1 MHIFQFLHSLQ
12 LIPGYTSSVIHFLSS
27 TQEVIAYWPNQ
38 SISRYVKQQRQE
50 CGGKEELVNSLD
62 ATTVTL
68 NWEGNTI
75 YTQSCGQI
83 SQISLH
89 FSRCSVSLV
98 IFLGQWLS
106 SPPNGLGSHPPTLL
120 QNESVV
126 PASLLNIIVSKY
138 MGRHRGP
145 APLYSYPETDL
156 PSGISSLTSHT
167 LHSFIILLYTLI
179 NNY

>member
-138 MGRHRGP
+138 MGRGDAGGVGCKTIKQSMP
-145 APLYSYPETDL
+145 SNCPLHYAYTRRDSA
-156 PSGISSLTSHT
+156 SHC
-167 LHSFIILLYTLI
+167 LWILD
-179 NNY
+179 

>member
-62 ATTVTL
+62 DTTVTL
-68 NWEGNTI
+68 NQEGNTI
-75 YTQSCGQI
+75 YTQNCSQI

-89 FSRCSVSLV
+89 VCVLLVVLIYISPFLQLLCLSCDLSWPSV
-98 IFLGQWLS
+98 
-106 SPPNGLGSHPPTLL
+106 PPAPPGLGGHPLHSSRMSLLCQPPCNTLL
-120 QNESVV
+120 FLS
-126 PASLLNIIVSKY
+126 IG
-138 MGRHRGP
+138 GRRQRG
-145 APLYSYPETDL
+145 
-156 PSGISSLTSHT
+156 
-167 LHSFIILLYTLI
+167 
-179 NNY
+179 